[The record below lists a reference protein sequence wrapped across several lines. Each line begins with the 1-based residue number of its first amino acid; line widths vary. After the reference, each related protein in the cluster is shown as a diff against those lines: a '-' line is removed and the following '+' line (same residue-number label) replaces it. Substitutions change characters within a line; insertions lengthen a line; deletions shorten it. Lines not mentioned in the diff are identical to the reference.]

1 MTYQIAKLPQY
12 HQEIGLKT
20 NAHFFIDEAYKKN
33 VCATLCKPITGT
45 MTTLLKEEPL
55 D

>member
-1 MTYQIAKLPQY
+1 MTYQIKNLPQY
-12 HQEIGLKT
+12 RQKRGLKT
-20 NAHFFIDEAYKKN
+20 NTHFFIDEAYKRT
-33 VCATLCKPITGT
+33 VCATLEKPTTGT